1 MTTLET
7 VQEII
12 SIFSLT
18 HESDVYLLKKLES
31 LEQKLINEIPV
42 NKWKNTI
49 YKTM

>member
-18 HESDVYLLKKLES
+18 HKDDIYLRKKLET

-42 NKWKNTI
+42 NR
-49 YKTM
+49 

>member
-12 SIFSLT
+12 SIFSIT
-18 HESDVYLLKKLES
+18 HEDDIYLRKKLED

-42 NKWKNTI
+42 NQ
-49 YKTM
+49 